1 MVLEARKLSKQLR
14 TDVTSFATCFTGKN
28 KEKNIQLTINA
39 LDSFGY
45 DEAAKEVYGITYPDW
60 KKRHQK
66 KATDEQL

>member
-1 MVLEARKLSKQLR
+1 MVLEARKLSKQLG
-14 TDVTSFATCFTGKN
+14 TDTSFATFLIGKN
-28 KEKNIQLTINA
+28 EEKYCQLTINA

>member
-1 MVLEARKLSKQLR
+1 MVLEARKLSKLLGK
-14 TDVTSFATCFTGKN
+14 DASFATSFIGKN
-28 KEKNIQLTINA
+28 EEKYRQLTINA

>member
-1 MVLEARKLSKQLR
+1 MVLEARKLSKQFR
-14 TDVTSFATCFTGKN
+14 TELTSFATCFIGKN
-28 KEKNIQLTINA
+28 EEKYRQLILNA

-45 DEAAKEVYGITYPDW
+45 DEASKEVYGITYPDW